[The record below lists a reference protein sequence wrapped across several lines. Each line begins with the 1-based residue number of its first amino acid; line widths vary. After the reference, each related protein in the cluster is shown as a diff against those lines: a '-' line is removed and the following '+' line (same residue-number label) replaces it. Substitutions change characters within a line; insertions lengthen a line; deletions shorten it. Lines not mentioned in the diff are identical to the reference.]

1 MGSAAQRFKKTREAR
16 AQEIAQDYVEAIA
29 ELIAENGSARV
40 VDLARKFGVSHVT
53 VNRTITRLSKQELVT
68 SEAYR
73 AIELTKRGRALAST
87 VQRRHAVVLRFL
99 LDIGVPEE
107 TAIIDAE
114 GIEHHVSSK
123 TLEAFS
129 RFSSSCLSSALHPS
143 KE

>member
-1 MGSAAQRFKKTREAR
+1 MGSTAQRFKKTREAR

-53 VNRTITRLSKQELVT
+53 VNRTITRLSKLELVT

-73 AIELTKRGRALAST
+73 AIELTKRGRALASA

-107 TAIIDAE
+107 AALVDAE

-129 RFSSSCLSSALHPS
+129 RFSASCPSSALHPD
-143 KE
+143 EE